1 MKFFCTWLVLTA
13 KDAFS
18 NMIAACSPGYGTPDR
33 TITSKL
39 SDKADG
45 GAGYKTFRPGLRAQ
59 APRQARGIIRL
70 IPLIDPNVLIVACHE
85 RAFFASRMVEAGG
98 IEPPSESAER

>member
-1 MKFFCTWLVLTA
+1 MEFFCTWLVLTA

-45 GAGYKTFRPGLRAQ
+45 GAGYKTFHRDFVFK
-59 APRQARGIIRL
+59 
-70 IPLIDPNVLIVACHE
+70 PLGKLG
-85 RAFFASRMVEAGG
+85 ASFDSF
-98 IEPPSESAER
+98 P